1 MVLDGFAQAD
11 LRPSTLVSA
20 LRDEKKDHLSGL
32 GKAASTIKDYVNA
45 SLHPIL
51 EGKTPPEMW
60 TILEGRFHH
69 ISPMSIVAALTDGCI
84 RKLSE
89 YKNVVDYTNSYQLTL
104 DKVASLTK
112 AGSHMHLETAEMM
125 LQANML
131 RNLGSEYSALV
142 SAIQTEWKEENT
154 NLSDTILR
162 VIRYEKFI
170 KETTVGGD
178 KSQDTKALATGI
190 HRAPKGTCTTPECV
204 ERGLTTHYN
213 DRCWVKNPELRAKY
227 ALRQMRPR
235 GSNRNLRKTNAQAAE
250 QPGPTTAPQVELES

>member
-1 MVLDGFAQAD
+1 
-11 LRPSTLVSA
+11 
-20 LRDEKKDHLSGL
+20 
-32 GKAASTIKDYVNA
+32 
-45 SLHPIL
+45 
-51 EGKTPPEMW
+51 
-60 TILEGRFHH
+60 
-69 ISPMSIVAALTDGCI
+69 MSIVAALTDGCI

-89 YKNVVDYTNSYQLTL
+89 YKNVVDYTSSYQLTL

-112 AGSHMHLETAEMM
+112 IGSHMHLETAEMM

-131 RNLGSEYSALV
+131 RNLGSKYSAFV

-178 KSQDTKALATGI
+178 KSQETKALSTGI

-227 ALRQMRPR
+227 ALWQMKPR
-235 GSNRNLRKTNAQAAE
+235 GSNRNLKKANAQAAE
-250 QPGPTTAPQVELES
+250 QGGPAAAPQIELES